1 MSSASYRLQAPR
13 SRPTPPPLRFNTPS
27 SKAIIA
33 GIDNDE
39 PLLYDLPSAIS
50 PPPTGATWTSNA
62 SNPTSPT
69 SPNYTGRP
77 RGGRGRR
84 MTPPPS
90 HTRST
95 TPARGLA
102 RSDIE
107 EFAEH
112 CRRWYYNQ
120 DEEAGRSMTQT
131 LATLPPSQRA
141 PFVKLQASVRSAF
154 HAHMS
159 ARRAAEFQ
167 AHLSATHPGGSLMPH
182 SRADPSGPIAR
193 KERYERFERF
203 VKTWCNMGMPGTK
216 PFFEGLWAVM
226 RLQVIPESLG
236 GAGPYRI
243 EWQID
248 DAVFKETA
256 GKDFMLEA
264 IDVLKGV
271 LAFEEAPS
279 SKRSSSYNSLAPLY
293 RPHSRSKSQPLPSTP
308 PTDNQ
313 RLHLPDTNH
322 VKRPRA
328 PSDPFLDTPALS
340 RSLASSTS
348 NSSCG
353 TSGALLSAAAD
364 REPPS
369 PASAP
374 ADNDHVPV
382 APYGDYAFNEED
394 EEEYLRTW
402 TSPDLP
408 NPEYLCL
415 LKVFPS
421 FISRLAL
428 PRFPVASGKARP
440 LDLEEGE
447 DDQMPRKEIRCG
459 TGIMWLSSKERAEG
473 WKGSWWSKFILWL
486 RKLFC

>member
-1 MSSASYRLQAPR
+1 MSSASYRLQTAR
-13 SRPTPPPLRFNTPS
+13 SRPAPPPLRFHETPS

-33 GIDNDE
+33 GNDNSE
-39 PLLYDLPSAIS
+39 PLLYDLPSAKS
-50 PPPTGATWTSNA
+50 PPPTSATFTYV
-62 SNPTSPT
+62 SNPTSPI
-69 SPNYTGRP
+69 SPTYTGRP
-77 RGGRGRR
+77 RGGRSGR
-84 MTPPPS
+84 MTPPPP
-90 HTRST
+90 HARSA
-95 TPARGLA
+95 TPSRGFA

-112 CRRWYYNQ
+112 CRRWYYHQ
-120 DEEAGRSMTQT
+120 DEEAGRSMTQI

-141 PFVKLQASVRSAF
+141 PFVKLQASVRSEF
-154 HAHMS
+154 HTHMT

-167 AHLSATHPGGSLMPH
+167 ARLSATHPGGSLMPH
-182 SRADPSGPIAR
+182 SRVNPSGQLAR
-193 KERYERFERF
+193 KERYEQFERF
-203 VKTWCNMGMPGTK
+203 VKTWCTMGMPGTR

-243 EWQID
+243 EWEVD
-248 DAVFKETA
+248 DAVFKEAA

-271 LAFEEAPS
+271 LAFEEVPS
-279 SKRSSSYNSLAPLY
+279 SKRSSTHSSSAPLS
-293 RPHSRSKSQPLPSTP
+293 RSHSRSKSQPLPSMP

-340 RSLASSTS
+340 RSLASSAS

-353 TSGALLSAAAD
+353 TSGALLSAAPD

-369 PASAP
+369 PVSAP
-374 ADNDHVPV
+374 ADTDHGP
-382 APYGDYAFNEED
+382 APRYGDYTFNEDED
-394 EEEYLRTW
+394 EYLRIW
-402 TSPDLP
+402 TSPDLS

-421 FISRLAL
+421 FVSRRAL
-428 PRFPVASGKARP
+428 PRFPVAPGRARP
-440 LDLEEGE
+440 GDLEEGE
-447 DDQMPRKEIRCG
+447 EEQMPRRDVRCG
-459 TGIMWLSSKERAEG
+459 TGVMWVSSKERMDD
-473 WKGSWWSKFILWL
+473 WRGSWWARFVLWW
-486 RKLFC
+486 RQVFC